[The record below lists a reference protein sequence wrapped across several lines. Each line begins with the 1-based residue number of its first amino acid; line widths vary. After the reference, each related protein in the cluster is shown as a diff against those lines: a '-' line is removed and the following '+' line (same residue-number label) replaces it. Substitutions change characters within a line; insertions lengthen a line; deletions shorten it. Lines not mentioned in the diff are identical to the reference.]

1 MHNNSKEIVSCMESI
16 DFVSLIPFV
25 FITTFTPGP
34 NNIACTSLAI
44 NFGIKKSMGFLYG
57 IFLGFMSVLLL
68 AGFFSNMLLKMIPGL
83 EPIMRWIGAAYI
95 LYLAYGILKADYSFQ
110 QDNQQA
116 QPFSFSHGFLLQFLN
131 PKGIIYA
138 LTLYS
143 AFLYSIIDM
152 PRFIVLFAFTLSSIG
167 FLSLLLW
174 ALFGKIISHFLYRD
188 RVRKIVNLLLAFLLA
203 YTAIKLTGILF

>member
-1 MHNNSKEIVSCMESI
+1 MESI

-34 NNIACTSLAI
+34 NNIACTSMAI
-44 NFGIKKSMGFLYG
+44 NFGLKKSMSFLYG
-57 IFLGFMSVLLL
+57 IFFGFVSILLL
-68 AGFFSNMLLKMIPGL
+68 TGFFSNIILKTIPEL

-95 LYLAYGILKADYSFQ
+95 LYLAYNILKADYSFQ
-110 QDNQQA
+110 QNNQQM
-116 QPFSFSHGFLLQFLN
+116 QPLSFSHGFLLQFLN

-143 AFLYSIIDM
+143 AFLYSIIDI
-152 PRFIVLFAFTLSSIG
+152 PRFIVLFAFILSSIG

-174 ALFGKIISHFLYRD
+174 ASFGTLISRFLYQD
-188 RVRKIVNLLLAFLLA
+188 KVRKKLNLLLALLLA
-203 YTAIKLTGILF
+203 YTAVKLTGFLF

>member
-1 MHNNSKEIVSCMESI
+1 MESI

-34 NNIACTSLAI
+34 NNIACTSMAI
-44 NFGIKKSMGFLYG
+44 NFGLKKSMSFLYG
-57 IFLGFMSVLLL
+57 IFFGFVSILLL
-68 AGFFSNMLLKMIPGL
+68 TGFFSNIILKTIPEL

-95 LYLAYGILKADYSFQ
+95 LYLAYSILKADYSFQ
-110 QDNQQA
+110 QNNQQM
-116 QPFSFSHGFLLQFLN
+116 QPLSFSHGFLLQFLN

-143 AFLYSIIDM
+143 AFLYSIIDI
-152 PRFIVLFAFTLSSIG
+152 PRFIVLFAFILSSIG

-174 ALFGKIISHFLYRD
+174 ASFGTLISRFLYQD
-188 RVRKIVNLLLAFLLA
+188 KVRKKLNLLLALLLA
-203 YTAIKLTGILF
+203 YTAVKLTGFLF

>member
-1 MHNNSKEIVSCMESI
+1 MENI

-34 NNIACTSLAI
+34 NNIACTSMAI
-44 NFGIKKSMGFLYG
+44 NFGIKRSMGFLYG
-57 IFLGFMSVLLL
+57 IYSGFLSILLL
-68 AGFFSNMLLKMIPGL
+68 VGFFSNTLLKTIPEL
-83 EPIMRWIGAAYI
+83 EPVMRWIGAAYI
-95 LYLAYGILKADYSFQ
+95 LYLAYNILRADYSFQ
-110 QDNQQA
+110 QNNQQV
-116 QPFSFSHGFLLQFLN
+116 QPFTFGHGFLLQFLN

-143 AFLYSIIDM
+143 AFLYPIIYI
-152 PRFIVLFAFTLSSIG
+152 PQFIFLFAFILSSIG

-174 ALFGKIISHFLYRD
+174 AYFGTIISHFLHKKNL
-188 RVRKIVNLLLAFLLA
+188 RKAINILLAILLI

>member
-1 MHNNSKEIVSCMESI
+1 MESI

-34 NNIACTSLAI
+34 NNIACTSMAI
-44 NFGIKKSMGFLYG
+44 NFGLKRSMGFLYG
-57 IFLGFMSVLLL
+57 IFFGFVSVLLL
-68 AGFFSNMLLKMIPGL
+68 AGFFSNILLKTIPDL

-95 LYLAYGILKADYSFQ
+95 LYLAYNILKADYSFQ
-110 QDNQQA
+110 QNNQQV

-143 AFLYSIIDM
+143 AFLYSIIDI
-152 PRFIVLFAFTLSSIG
+152 PRYIVLFAFILASTG

-174 ALFGKIISHFLYRD
+174 ALFGTLISRFLYQD
-188 RVRKIVNLLLAFLLA
+188 KLRKTVNLLLAVLLA
-203 YTAIKLTGILF
+203 YTAVKLTGIIF

>member
-1 MHNNSKEIVSCMESI
+1 MESI

-34 NNIACTSLAI
+34 NNIACTSMAI
-44 NFGIKKSMGFLYG
+44 NFGLKRSMGFLYG
-57 IFLGFMSVLLL
+57 IFFGFVSVLLL
-68 AGFFSNMLLKMIPGL
+68 AGFFSNILLKTIPDL

-95 LYLAYGILKADYSFQ
+95 LYLAYNILKADYSFQ
-110 QDNQQA
+110 QNNQQV

-143 AFLYSIIDM
+143 AFLYSIIDI
-152 PRFIVLFAFTLSSIG
+152 PRYIVLFAFILASTG

-174 ALFGKIISHFLYRD
+174 ALFGTLISRFLYQD
-188 RVRKIVNLLLAFLLA
+188 KVRKTVNLLLAVLLA
-203 YTAIKLTGILF
+203 YTAVKLTGIIF

>member
-1 MHNNSKEIVSCMESI
+1 MESI

-34 NNIACTSLAI
+34 NNIACTSMAI
-44 NFGIKKSMGFLYG
+44 NFGLKRSMGFLYG
-57 IFLGFMSVLLL
+57 IFFGFVSVLLL
-68 AGFFSNMLLKMIPGL
+68 AGFFSKLLLKTIPDL

-95 LYLAYGILKADYSFQ
+95 LYLAYNILKADYSFQ
-110 QDNQQA
+110 QNNQQV

-143 AFLYSIIDM
+143 AFLYSIIDI
-152 PRFIVLFAFTLSSIG
+152 PRFIFLFAFILASTG

-174 ALFGKIISHFLYRD
+174 ASFGTLISRFLYQD
-188 RVRKIVNLLLAFLLA
+188 KVRKTVNLLLALLLA
-203 YTAIKLTGILF
+203 YTAVKLTGIIF

>member
-1 MHNNSKEIVSCMESI
+1 MENI
-16 DFVSLIPFV
+16 DFISLIPFV

-34 NNIACTSLAI
+34 NNIACTSMAI
-44 NFGIKKSMGFLYG
+44 NFGLKKSMGFLYG
-57 IFLGFMSVLLL
+57 IFFGFASVLLL
-68 AGFFSNMLLKMIPGL
+68 AGFFSNILLKTIPDL

-95 LYLAYGILKADYSFQ
+95 LYLAWNILKADYSFQ
-110 QDNQQA
+110 QNNQHV

-143 AFLYSIIDM
+143 AFLYSIINI
-152 PRFIVLFAFTLSSIG
+152 PQFIVLFAFILASIG

-174 ALFGKIISHFLYRD
+174 ASFGTLISRFLYRD
-188 RVRKIVNLLLAFLLA
+188 KVRQTVNLLMALLLT
-203 YTAIKLTGILF
+203 YTAVKLTGIIF

>member
-1 MHNNSKEIVSCMESI
+1 MESI

-34 NNIACTSLAI
+34 NNIACTTMAI
-44 NFGIKKSMGFLYG
+44 NFGLKRSMGFLYG
-57 IFLGFMSVLLL
+57 IFFGFVSVLLL
-68 AGFFSNMLLKMIPGL
+68 AGFFSNILLKTIPDL

-95 LYLAYGILKADYSFQ
+95 LYLAYNILKADYSFQ
-110 QDNQQA
+110 QNNQQV

-143 AFLYSIIDM
+143 AFLYSIIDI
-152 PRFIVLFAFTLSSIG
+152 PRYIVLFAFILASIG

-174 ALFGKIISHFLYRD
+174 ASFGTLISRFLYQD
-188 RVRKIVNLLLAFLLA
+188 KVRKTVNLLLALLLA
-203 YTAIKLTGILF
+203 YTAVKLTGIIF

>member
-1 MHNNSKEIVSCMESI
+1 MESI

-34 NNIACTSLAI
+34 NNIACTSMAI
-44 NFGIKKSMGFLYG
+44 NFGLKRSMGFLYG
-57 IFLGFMSVLLL
+57 IFFGFVSVLLL
-68 AGFFSNMLLKMIPGL
+68 AGFFSKLLLKTIPDL

-95 LYLAYGILKADYSFQ
+95 LYLAYNILKADYSFQ
-110 QDNQQA
+110 QNNQQV

-143 AFLYSIIDM
+143 AFLYSIIDI
-152 PRFIVLFAFTLSSIG
+152 PRYIVLFAFILASTG

-174 ALFGKIISHFLYRD
+174 ALFGTLISRFLYQD
-188 RVRKIVNLLLAFLLA
+188 KVRKTVNLLLAVLLA
-203 YTAIKLTGILF
+203 YTAVKLTGIIF

>member
-1 MHNNSKEIVSCMESI
+1 MENI

-34 NNIACTSLAI
+34 NNIACTSMAI

-83 EPIMRWIGAAYI
+83 EPIMRWIGAIYI
-95 LYLAYGILKADYSFQ
+95 LYLAYNILKLDYSLQKTTQ
-110 QDNQQA
+110 QSL
-116 QPFSFSHGFLLQFLN
+116 PFGFSKGFLLQFFN

-143 AFLYSIIDM
+143 AFLYSIIDT
-152 PRFIVLFAFTLSSIG
+152 PHFIIIFALFLASIG

-174 ALFGKIISHFLYRD
+174 ATFGTIISRFLYRED
-188 RVRKIVNLLLAFLLA
+188 LRKGINLLLAIFLT
-203 YTAIKLTGILF
+203 YTAIKLTGVFF

>member
-1 MHNNSKEIVSCMESI
+1 MESI

-34 NNIACTSLAI
+34 NNIACTSMAI
-44 NFGIKKSMGFLYG
+44 NFGLKRSMGFLYG
-57 IFLGFMSVLLL
+57 IFFGFVSVLLL
-68 AGFFSNMLLKMIPGL
+68 AGFFSNILLKTIPDL
-83 EPIMRWIGAAYI
+83 EPIMRWIGAVYI
-95 LYLAYGILKADYSFQ
+95 LYLAYNILKADYSFQ
-110 QDNQQA
+110 QDNQQV

-143 AFLYSIIDM
+143 AFLYSIIDI
-152 PRFIVLFAFTLSSIG
+152 PRYIVLFAFILASTG

-174 ALFGKIISHFLYRD
+174 ALFGTLISRFLYQD
-188 RVRKIVNLLLAFLLA
+188 KVRKTVNLLLAVLLA
-203 YTAIKLTGILF
+203 YTAVKLTGIIF

>member
-1 MHNNSKEIVSCMESI
+1 MESI

-34 NNIACTSLAI
+34 NNIACTSMAI
-44 NFGIKKSMGFLYG
+44 NFGLKKSMGFLYG
-57 IFLGFMSVLLL
+57 IFFGFVSVLLL
-68 AGFFSNMLLKMIPGL
+68 AGFFSNILLKTIPDL

-95 LYLAYGILKADYSFQ
+95 LFLAYSILKADYSFQ
-110 QDNQQA
+110 QNNQQV

-143 AFLYSIIDM
+143 AFLYSIIDI
-152 PRFIVLFAFTLSSIG
+152 PRFIVLFAFILASIG

-174 ALFGKIISHFLYRD
+174 ASFGTLISRFLYRD
-188 RVRKIVNLLLAFLLA
+188 KVKKTVNLLLALLLA
-203 YTAIKLTGILF
+203 YTAVKLTGFLF

>member
-1 MHNNSKEIVSCMESI
+1 MENI
-16 DFVSLIPFV
+16 DFISLIPFV

-34 NNIACTSLAI
+34 NNIACTSMAI
-44 NFGIKKSMGFLYG
+44 NFGLKKSMGFLYG
-57 IFLGFMSVLLL
+57 IFFGFASVLLL
-68 AGFFSNMLLKMIPGL
+68 AGFFSNILLKTIPDL

-95 LYLAYGILKADYSFQ
+95 LYLAWNILKADYSFQ
-110 QDNQQA
+110 QNNQHV

-143 AFLYSIIDM
+143 AFLYSIIDI
-152 PRFIVLFAFTLSSIG
+152 PQFIVLFAFILASIG

-174 ALFGKIISHFLYRD
+174 ASFGTLISRFLYQD
-188 RVRKIVNLLLAFLLA
+188 KVRKTLNLLMALLLA
-203 YTAIKLTGILF
+203 YTAVKLTGIIF

>member
-1 MHNNSKEIVSCMESI
+1 MESI

-34 NNIACTSLAI
+34 NNIACTTMAI
-44 NFGIKKSMGFLYG
+44 NFGLKRSMGFLYG
-57 IFLGFMSVLLL
+57 IFFGFVSVLLL
-68 AGFFSNMLLKMIPGL
+68 AGFFSNILLKTIPDL
-83 EPIMRWIGAAYI
+83 EPIMRWIGAVYI
-95 LYLAYGILKADYSFQ
+95 LYLAYNILKADYSFQ
-110 QDNQQA
+110 QDNQQV

-143 AFLYSIIDM
+143 AFLYSIIDI
-152 PRFIVLFAFTLSSIG
+152 PRFIVLFAFILSSIG

-174 ALFGKIISHFLYRD
+174 ASFGTLISRFLYQD
-188 RVRKIVNLLLAFLLA
+188 KARKTVNLLLALLLA
-203 YTAIKLTGILF
+203 YTAVKLTGFLF

>member
-1 MHNNSKEIVSCMESI
+1 MENI
-16 DFVSLIPFV
+16 DFISLIPFV

-34 NNIACTSLAI
+34 NNIACTSMAI
-44 NFGIKKSMGFLYG
+44 NFGLKKSMGFLYG
-57 IFLGFMSVLLL
+57 IFFGFASVLLL
-68 AGFFSNMLLKMIPGL
+68 AGFFSNILLKTIPDL

-95 LYLAYGILKADYSFQ
+95 LYLAWNILKADYSFQ
-110 QDNQQA
+110 QNNQHV

-143 AFLYSIIDM
+143 AFLYSIINI
-152 PRFIVLFAFTLSSIG
+152 PQFIVLFAFILASIG

-174 ALFGKIISHFLYRD
+174 ASFGTLISRFLYRD
-188 RVRKIVNLLLAFLLA
+188 KVRQTVNLLMALLLA
-203 YTAIKLTGILF
+203 YTAVKLTGIIF

>member
-1 MHNNSKEIVSCMESI
+1 MESI

-34 NNIACTSLAI
+34 NNIACTSMAI
-44 NFGIKKSMGFLYG
+44 NFGLKKSMGFLYG
-57 IFLGFMSVLLL
+57 IFFGFVSVLLL
-68 AGFFSNMLLKMIPGL
+68 AGFFSNILLKTIPDL

-95 LYLAYGILKADYSFQ
+95 LFLAYSILKADYSFQ
-110 QDNQQA
+110 QNNQQV

-143 AFLYSIIDM
+143 AFLYSIIDI
-152 PRFIVLFAFTLSSIG
+152 PRFIVLFAFILASIG

-174 ALFGKIISHFLYRD
+174 ASFGTLISRFLYQD
-188 RVRKIVNLLLAFLLA
+188 KVRKTVNLLLALLLA
-203 YTAIKLTGILF
+203 YTAVKLTGFLF

>member
-1 MHNNSKEIVSCMESI
+1 MESI

-34 NNIACTSLAI
+34 NNIACTSMAI
-44 NFGIKKSMGFLYG
+44 NFGLKRSMGFLYG
-57 IFLGFMSVLLL
+57 IFFGFVSVLLL
-68 AGFFSNMLLKMIPGL
+68 AGFFSNILLKTIPDL
-83 EPIMRWIGAAYI
+83 EPIMRWIGAVYI
-95 LYLAYGILKADYSFQ
+95 LYLAYNILKADYSFQ
-110 QDNQQA
+110 QDNQQV

-143 AFLYSIIDM
+143 AFLYSIIDI
-152 PRFIVLFAFTLSSIG
+152 PRFIVLFAFILSSIG

-174 ALFGKIISHFLYRD
+174 ASFGTLISRFLYQD
-188 RVRKIVNLLLAFLLA
+188 KVRKTVNLLLAVLLA
-203 YTAIKLTGILF
+203 YTAVKLTGIIL

>member
-1 MHNNSKEIVSCMESI
+1 MESI

-34 NNIACTSLAI
+34 NNIACTSMAI
-44 NFGIKKSMGFLYG
+44 NFGLKRSMGFLYG
-57 IFLGFMSVLLL
+57 IFFGFASILLL
-68 AGFFSNMLLKMIPGL
+68 TGFFSKLLLKIIPEL

-95 LYLAYGILKADYSFQ
+95 LYLAYSILKADYSLQ
-110 QDNQQA
+110 QNNQQVL
-116 QPFSFSHGFLLQFLN
+116 PFSFSHGFLLQFLN

-143 AFLYSIIDM
+143 AFLYSIIDI
-152 PRFIVLFAFTLSSIG
+152 PRFIVLFAFILSSIG

-174 ALFGKIISHFLYRD
+174 ASFGTLISRFLYQD
-188 RVRKIVNLLLAFLLA
+188 KVRKILNLLLALLLA
-203 YTAIKLTGILF
+203 YTAVKLTGFLF